1 MSGAQRPLP
10 GWPRGLNA
18 DLAAAYVGLSPST
31 IRAERLAGRFPAP
44 IDLTVGRQ
52 VYLRDALDAWLDQK
66 ALPGAAPIG
75 QADSNPWDDA
85 R

>member
-1 MSGAQRPLP
+1 MTAQRPLP
-10 GWPRGLNA
+10 GWPRGLRE

-31 IRAERLAGRFPAP
+31 IRAERAAGRFPAP
-44 IDLTVGRQ
+44 VPLTAGRQ

-66 ALPGAAPIG
+66 ALPGSAPMG
-75 QADSNPWDDA
+75 QADRNPWDDA